1 MKNIKLLYILLIPLL
16 VLSYQQLMA
25 QTIDKNYITTYVPL
39 NKYSDESAIP
49 SLGATQCMKTVR
61 YYDGLGRPD
70 QTNLYKGSGD
80 ASKDIITSVGYD
92 GFGREEKQYLPFA
105 SAKNGSYHTS
115 VTSVSNFAIYDT
127 PLGDDNYDDTY
138 AYSQTVYEPS
148 PLNRVKK
155 QAMPG
160 YNWRKGSNHE
170 QKFEYGTN
178 SAGEVEYFYVNSSGG
193 LSKGTD
199 YGAGTL
205 YKNTLRDENNQT
217 TSSTR
222 TEEFTDKLGNI
233 VLKKSWNGSTEH
245 QTYYVYD
252 DFNRLRF
259 VLPPKAVAD
268 ESVSS
273 TELSQLCYQY
283 KYDERGRLIEKKLP
297 GAGWVYMIYDKR
309 DRLVLTQDAKL
320 RASGSNPNIDS
331 KKYHYIKY
339 DIFNRPVEQ
348 GISTETL
355 SYTPGISS
363 PLRNAVKRSRNY
375 TPVGCSARSYTYY
388 DDYSW
393 GAPYGYSTVYTD
405 HSKASSVKGLV
416 TGVKTKVLGTSTWLT
431 TVNYYDK
438 YGRLIQQCQKNPDGG
453 YNRTST
459 AYNFTNQPI
468 KQQVYHK
475 RTSGSAG
482 KKTEEKYSYDHMGR
496 PTRVEHS
503 YNGGG
508 FVTIAKNTYDEI
520 GRLKKKELHNT
531 YQDIDYT
538 YNVRGWL
545 TKINDPD
552 AGYSSTKC
560 FAEELYYN
568 NTGELVNLDD
578 KAQYNGNIAG
588 IRWRNNSTK
597 RAAYAFRYDGL
608 NRLTKGDY
616 GSRSST
622 GNVTNQSYYDV
633 PTISYDKNGNISRL
647 YRKTSGGGTRENLT
661 YVYAGNQLSWI
672 SGTYKGGGISG
683 KTFAYDANGNTKTD
697 NLRGITVQYFD
708 EIDLPKKYARG
719 SQYAQYEYDAAGTK
733 WSKKVVT
740 SGTSTMEYYG
750 NFVYQNGALD
760 KVLTSE
766 GYYQAGKYHYNLK
779 DHLGNTRMVV
789 SYSGSTPTVEQ
800 VIEYYPFGSMFSEN
814 NLAKNKYLYNG
825 KELQNEFFEN
835 YDYGARFYDPELG
848 RWHSV
853 DPLSEWDFARSPY
866 AYVTN
871 NPLRYIDPDGN
882 FRTKFGAWL
891 WKTFNGG
898 GQTLQ
903 DQRSGEYFVS
913 QRIEDSNGDDQVD
926 VTVKRVFRGQKR
938 YSNSSSRGYTQ
949 KGGIPFVTSGQSI
962 SPTKARAKYTDRPVN
977 IDDLMPA
984 IGGAE
989 AGRFQRSPLDFAQGI
1004 GKIMDIS
1011 SLNKDQNT
1019 SDKKI
1024 LEEHGGSQ
1032 KQKTG
1037 AQGVVFGTGKYS
1049 TWKKTKSLVGSSYE
1063 DATGDSVL
1071 YINHK
1076 GDSTL
1081 YIDITEQEGPGFEWR
1096 VKSPLK

>member
-1 MKNIKLLYILLIPLL
+1 MKNIKLLYIFLIPLL
-16 VLSYQQLMA
+16 VLSYQLLMA
-25 QTIDKNYITTYVPL
+25 QTVDKNYITTYVPL

-49 SLGATQCMKTVR
+49 SLGAAQCKKTVS

-70 QTNLYKGSGD
+70 QTNVYKGSGD
-80 ASKDIITSVGYD
+80 GSKDIITSIGYD
-92 GFGREEKQYLPFA
+92 GFGREAKQYLPFA
-105 SAKNGSYHTS
+105 SAESGGYHDSPTNP
-115 VTSVSNFAIYDT
+115 SNWNAYYGAI
-127 PLGDDNYDDTY
+127 DDDF

-222 TEEFTDKLGNI
+222 TEEFTDKLGNV

-283 KYDERGRLIEKKLP
+283 KYDERGRLIEKKLS

-320 RASGSNPNIDS
+320 RAISSS
-331 KKYHYIKY
+331 KYHYIKY
-339 DIFNRPVEQ
+339 DVLNRPKEE
-348 GISTETL
+348 GICTENKNYSTLRSTVKL
-355 SYTPGISS
+355 SS
-363 PLRNAVKRSRNY
+363 NY
-375 TPVGCSARSYTYY
+375 TPVECSARSYTYY

-438 YGRLIQQCQKNPDGG
+438 YGRLIQQYQKNPDGG

-459 AYNFTNQPI
+459 AYNFTNQPV

-616 GSRSST
+616 GSRTST

-661 YVYAGNQLSWI
+661 YAYNTGNQLASV
-672 SGTYKGGGISG
+672 SGYYSG
-683 KTFAYDANGNTKTD
+683 NSIGSKTFAYDANGNTKTD

-708 EIDLPKKYARG
+708 EIDLPKKYIRG

-766 GYYQAGKYHYNLK
+766 GYYQAGKYHYYLK

-800 VIEYYPFGSMFSEN
+800 VIEYYPFGSLFSEN

-835 YDYGARFYDPELG
+835 YDYGARFYDPQLG

-853 DPLSEWDFARSPY
+853 DPLASDYPSWTPYHFVHNNPIILVDPTGMGADWFENEKTGEIYYNSELRKGDEIQLGENWAHLGENGMFSDGTSMTSDVALLSQNKSLTNIGQNTDGSISAEGYMKADKAESFMKGQDYNLNPIQQVISEQKLTYGIPY
-866 AYVTN
+866 APRQPEPKTIITEKSKYMKKDYSESGLGAISPVIRTQEDMFSFYLTGRYQVFYSDTKSENTFNKFMKTVFGVPSPTPYNGWSEYN
-871 NPLRYIDPDGN
+871 NGNKSINN
-882 FRTKFGAWL
+882 FRNL
-891 WKTFNGG
+891 
-898 GQTLQ
+898 
-903 DQRSGEYFVS
+903 Y
-913 QRIEDSNGDDQVD
+913 
-926 VTVKRVFRGQKR
+926 
-938 YSNSSSRGYTQ
+938 
-949 KGGIPFVTSGQSI
+949 
-962 SPTKARAKYTDRPVN
+962 
-977 IDDLMPA
+977 
-984 IGGAE
+984 
-989 AGRFQRSPLDFAQGI
+989 
-1004 GKIMDIS
+1004 
-1011 SLNKDQNT
+1011 
-1019 SDKKI
+1019 
-1024 LEEHGGSQ
+1024 
-1032 KQKTG
+1032 
-1037 AQGVVFGTGKYS
+1037 GT
-1049 TWKKTKSLVGSSYE
+1049 E
-1063 DATGDSVL
+1063 
-1071 YINHK
+1071 
-1076 GDSTL
+1076 
-1081 YIDITEQEGPGFEWR
+1081 
-1096 VKSPLK
+1096 

>member
-1 MKNIKLLYILLIPLL
+1 MNTKYIYSIVIACFCSLIVIGQTSTENYIKTETVL
-16 VLSYQQLMA
+16 VAGKTTEASVNSLSYTQK
-25 QTIDKNYITTYVPL
+25 QTVV
-39 NKYSDESAIP
+39 KYF
-49 SLGATQCMKTVR
+49 
-61 YYDGLGRPD
+61 DGLGRPD
-70 QTNLYKGSGD
+70 QTNVYKGSGD
-80 ASKDIITSVGYD
+80 GSKDIITSIGYD
-92 GFGREEKQYLPFA
+92 DFGREAKQYLPFA
-105 SAKNGSYHTS
+105 SAKNGSYHSSPTA
-115 VTSVSNFAIYDT
+115 VSNFAIYGT
-127 PLGDDNYDDTY
+127 TDDDF

-148 PLNRVKK
+148 PLNRLDKLAAPGNTWKKNSGHEVK
-155 QAMPG
+155 MG
-160 YNWRKGSNHE
+160 
-170 QKFEYGTN
+170 YGTN
-178 SAGEVEYFYVNSSGG
+178 TGTEVRNFTESNVTNGTTASYYPANS
-193 LSKGTD
+193 
-199 YGAGTL
+199 L
-205 YKNTLRDENNQT
+205 YKTTTWDENNARS
-217 TSSTR
+217 TSTSR
-222 TEEFTDKLGNI
+222 TEEFKDKLGRV
-233 VLKKSWNGSTEH
+233 VLKRVWKSSQPH
-245 QTYYVYD
+245 STYYVYN
-252 DFNRLRF
+252 DFGLLKY
-259 VLPPKAVAD
+259 VLPPLVTTEDGK
-268 ESVSS
+268 VSAP
-273 TELSQLCYQY
+273 ELSGLCYQY
-283 KYDERGRLIEKKLP
+283 KYDERKRLTGKKLP
-297 GAGWVYMIYDKR
+297 GTDWIYMAYDSR
-309 DRLVLTQDAKL
+309 DRLRATQNGNQRL
-320 RASGSNPNIDS
+320 SN
-331 KKYHYIKY
+331 KWEFIKY
-339 DIFNRPVEQ
+339 DELNRPVMT
-348 GISTETL
+348 GIYIANVGGQSSMHNLIKMFTLNETRTTS
-355 SYTPGISS
+355 SYGYTFNSFPNSS
-363 PLRNAVKRSRNY
+363 FS
-375 TPVGCSARSYTYY
+375 SYYGHTIDVQTVTYY
-388 DDYSW
+388 DDYNYQTFWPGSSVFNS
-393 GAPYGYSTVYTD
+393 YQTVY
-405 HSKASSVKGLV
+405 SEQAKSSNVKGQV
-416 TGVKTKVLGTSTWLT
+416 TGMRTKVLETSTWLY

-438 YGRLIQQCQKNPDGG
+438 YGRLLQQYQSNPDGG

-459 AYNFTNQPI
+459 AYNFTTQPI

-475 RTSGSAG
+475 KTSGATA
-482 KKTEEKYSYDHMGR
+482 KTTEEKYSYDHMGR

-578 KAQYNGNIAG
+578 KAQYNGNISG

-661 YVYAGNQLSWI
+661 YVYAGNQLSSL

-766 GYYQAGKYHYNLK
+766 GYYQAGKYHYYLK

-800 VIEYYPFGSMFSEN
+800 VIEYYPFGSMFLEN

-848 RWHSV
+848 RWYSI
-853 DPLSEWDFARSPY
+853 DPHADKYYSWSPY
-866 AYVTN
+866 TYVYN
-871 NPLRYIDPDGN
+871 NPINAIDPDG
-882 FRTKFGAWL
+882 R
-891 WKTFNGG
+891 
-898 GQTLQ
+898 
-903 DQRSGEYFVS
+903 D
-913 QRIEDSNGDDQVD
+913 
-926 VTVKRVFRGQKR
+926 
-938 YSNSSSRGYTQ
+938 
-949 KGGIPFVTSGQSI
+949 GIIIAFPDYKI
-962 SPTKARAKYTDRPVN
+962 STP
-977 IDDLMPA
+977 
-984 IGGAE
+984 
-989 AGRFQRSPLDFAQGI
+989 I
-1004 GKIMDIS
+1004 GKIGGLGHAGVLLIDNKTGYTKYYEYGRYDKAGIGEVKTRSIS
-1011 SLNKDQNT
+1011 NVKISKDGMPTQESLNKVMKQI
-1019 SDKKI
+1019 SDKAG
-1024 LEEHGGSQ
+1024 HGG
-1032 KQKTG
+1032 KIEG
-1037 AQGVVFGTGKYS
+1037 AYIKSDKFKEMNDYAKGKMQENSDPDRKEYNLLNNNCGTFAEDVVGQDKEATKDAPSTIDPRPNSIVKEYQDEYQGVHYDPKAGK
-1049 TWKKTKSLVGSSYE
+1049 TT
-1063 DATGDSVL
+1063 
-1071 YINHK
+1071 
-1076 GDSTL
+1076 
-1081 YIDITEQEGPGFEWR
+1081 IDPRKEEQE
-1096 VKSPLK
+1096 

>member
-1 MKNIKLLYILLIPLL
+1 MKNIKSIYILLIPLL

-25 QTIDKNYITTYVPL
+25 QTVDKNYITTYVPL

-49 SLGATQCMKTVR
+49 SLGASQCKKTVS

-70 QTNLYKGSGD
+70 QTNVYKGSGD

-105 SAKNGSYHTS
+105 SANNGGYEDDPTNP
-115 VTSVSNFAIYDT
+115 TNWYDYYGGT
-127 PLGDDNYDDTY
+127 DDGY
-138 AYSQTVYEPS
+138 AYNQTVYELS
-148 PLNRVKK
+148 PLNRVDK
-155 QAMPG
+155 QAFPG
-160 YNWRKGSNHE
+160 YNWRNGSNHE
-170 QKFEYGTN
+170 QKYEQGTN
-178 SAGEVEYFYVNSSGG
+178 IANEVEFFYVNSSGI

-205 YKNTLRDENNQT
+205 FKSTSWDENNLN

-222 TEEFTDKLGNI
+222 TEEFTDKLGNV

-339 DIFNRPVEQ
+339 DILNRPVEQ

-363 PLRNAVKRSRNY
+363 PLRNAVKLSSNY

-438 YGRLIQQCQKNPDGG
+438 YGRLIQQYQKNPDGG

-459 AYNFTNQPI
+459 AYNFTNQPV

-503 YNGGG
+503 YNGAG

-608 NRLTKGDY
+608 NRLSKGDY
-616 GSRSST
+616 GSRTST

-661 YVYAGNQLSWI
+661 YVYAGNQLSSI

-708 EIDLPKKYARG
+708 EIDLPKKYIRG

-766 GYYQAGKYHYNLK
+766 GYYQAGKYHYYLK
-779 DHLGNTRMVV
+779 DHLGSTRMVV

-848 RWHSV
+848 RWHVV
-853 DPLSEWDFARSPY
+853 DPMAEKYVNISPY
-866 AYVTN
+866 AYVGG
-871 NPLRYIDPDGN
+871 NPINLIDPDGKIWEPSN
-882 FRTKFGAWL
+882 AVKQSHAYRLAMNTGE
-891 WKTFNGG
+891 
-898 GQTLQ
+898 GQAL
-903 DQRSGEYFVS
+903 
-913 QRIEDSNGDDQVD
+913 
-926 VTVKRVFRGQKR
+926 
-938 YSNSSSRGYTQ
+938 
-949 KGGIPFVTSGQSI
+949 
-962 SPTKARAKYTDRPVN
+962 RAMFETGS
-977 IDDLMPA
+977 M
-984 IGGAE
+984 
-989 AGRFQRSPLDFAQGI
+989 
-1004 GKIMDIS
+1004 
-1011 SLNKDQNT
+1011 
-1019 SDKKI
+1019 KK
-1024 LEEHGGSQ
+1024 
-1032 KQKTG
+1032 
-1037 AQGVVFGTGKYS
+1037 
-1049 TWKKTKSLVGSSYE
+1049 SY
-1063 DATGDSVL
+1063 L
-1071 YINHK
+1071 
-1076 GDSTL
+1076 
-1081 YIDITEQEGPGFEWR
+1081 
-1096 VKSPLK
+1096 